1 MRSIDEAVLR
11 AINGLH
17 APWLDGV
24 ARWLS
29 EWGLYLYL
37 AALVA
42 LALRTRARRDV
53 ALSRDGA
60 LVFFAALFLSESVIK
75 PIIGRARP
83 TADAAL
89 AAQLHLLGPRPPA
102 SSLSF
107 PSGTATTCCGAAAYI
122 WIAWGPRAGVPAA
135 LVALLISLSRLYA
148 GVHWP
153 SDLVGGALFGAA
165 LAWAVHRLSRWTDAG
180 RSQSP

>member
-1 MRSIDEAVLR
+1 MRTIDEAILR

-17 APWLDGV
+17 DPWLDAV

-29 EWGLYLYL
+29 EWGMYCYL

-42 LALRTRARRDV
+42 LALRTRSKRDV
-53 ALSRDGA
+53 ALARDGM
-60 LVFFAALFLSESVIK
+60 LVFFSAVFIAESVLK
-75 PIIGRARP
+75 PLVGRTRP

-89 AAQLHLLGPRPPA
+89 AAQLHLLGPKPSP

-107 PSGTATTCCGAAAYI
+107 PSGTATTCCAAAVYL
-122 WIAWGPRAGVPAA
+122 WLAWGPRVGAPAVTLA
-135 LVALLISLSRLYA
+135 AIISLSRLYA

-165 LAWAVHRLSRWTDAG
+165 LAWGVHRLSRWT
-180 RSQSP
+180 